1 MTIQASDHEAE
12 IKKLRSIARRYGA
25 EEHELQAAVV
35 LSKTSVSSTHAGL
48 KSMMAQL
55 VTLNTKIAKYVYN
68 VLFFTVVQYRVFCQ
82 VARYLLSLAEFY
94 VILLPELSQY
104 SIM

>member
-68 VLFFTVVQYRVFCQ
+68 VFHDFAIVKYTYKVMGFCQ
-82 VARYLLSLAEFY
+82 VD
-94 VILLPELSQY
+94 
-104 SIM
+104 